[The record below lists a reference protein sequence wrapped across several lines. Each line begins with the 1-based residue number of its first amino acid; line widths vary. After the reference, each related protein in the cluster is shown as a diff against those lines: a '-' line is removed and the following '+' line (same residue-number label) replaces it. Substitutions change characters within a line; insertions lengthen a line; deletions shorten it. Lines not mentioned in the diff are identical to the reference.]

1 LVKEA
6 QGKFFTFLLGPKKI
20 AFARHPNL
28 LIKAATVK
36 TQINV

>member
-6 QGKFFTFLLGPKKI
+6 QGQLLIFLLGAKKI

-36 TQINV
+36 TPINV